1 MRKVVHLLGLSV
13 FFLLLCQASGFAQGS
28 TSSRITG
35 QVSSGNEPLIGA
47 TVVAIHTPTGF
58 QYGTVTN
65 TEGLFT
71 LNNVNVGGPYEI
83 TISYTGFESTVLEN
97 IHLSLGQTES
107 FNVELKETSIELG
120 EVLVTAGGLYDGT
133 RTGSET
139 RVSEDVINALPT
151 ADRGLNDYLRVTPQA
166 DVANNGQVNGGGISF
181 AGVNNRFNSIFI
193 DGAVN
198 NDIFGLANSGTNGG
212 QAGIS
217 PISPDALEQIQIVLA
232 PYDVTLGGFA
242 GGGIN
247 AVTRSG
253 TNKLEGSAYWFTRN
267 ENFAGKTPTDNPD
280 VERTKL
286 DPFTA
291 NTYGIRLGGPIKKNK
306 LFFFANVEIQR
317 DELPRPFIESEYLGD
332 SDASTLDAIRQKL
345 IDDYGYDPGG
355 YLNNPQTIDGE
366 KVLVKFDY
374 NINENHK
381 LTARHSYVKG
391 TTEIHPAPSAT
402 EVVFG
407 NVGYIFPSTTNSTAI
422 ELKSI
427 LGNSASNNLIL
438 GRTTVRD
445 ERDILGDPF
454 PQIVMPDGAGTV
466 TVGTDNF
473 SYSNVVN
480 QDVYTLTNNFNLYKG
495 KHSFTFGTHNEFFE
509 IENLFTIF
517 STPQYSYF
525 FNGVNRFLNDENADL
540 LLYGHEQASP
550 GQEIRLGDEA
560 QNLGPVFNALQL
572 AFYAQDEMQLSQK
585 FKLTLGLRFDVP
597 IFLEDPPLNNT
608 EFNEKTVPMLSE
620 FYDLQGARASQTPAT
635 QLLLSPRLGFN
646 YDISGNQKT
655 QLRGG
660 VGIFTSR
667 VPWVWPGGMFIRNGL
682 NSAFNVRADVGQQVI
697 YGEPQQWIDNLASD
711 VSPAGDVDLFVEDFK
726 YPQIFRASVAV
737 DKKLPWDLDGT
748 VEVTYTKTL
757 NNMDV
762 KQINIKPSTE
772 TLGGADDRPVIDFS
786 DKIDPTYSNVT
797 LVGNTNEGYTF
808 NFTAQL
814 SKQFGT
820 NSIASLAYSFTR
832 AEALIDGR
840 GFINNSNWEN
850 ILSVQGNNN
859 PSVVRSTFD
868 VGSRITAFISHKFDY
883 SKNAATSLSLFYTG
897 RSGTPYSF
905 VYNQPIS
912 DVSQSVGYNDLIYV
926 PATQGEINLVDIV
939 DGPTAD
945 QQWAALDA
953 FIAGNDYLSER
964 RGDYVEPNQ
973 IRSPFEHVI
982 DFKIT
987 QDFYVNSGGTRHNL
1001 QVTFDIFNLT
1011 NLLNK
1016 DWGRRY
1022 FVDGNVF
1029 PLIQANRNDAG
1040 ELQYNFVDP
1049 GTTYNIVQSGTYSAR
1064 WIGQLGLR
1072 YSF

>member
-1 MRKVVHLLGLSV
+1 MRKILHSLGLSV
-13 FFLLLCQASGFAQGS
+13 LILLLFQAFGFAQGS

-35 QVSSGNEPLIGA
+35 QVSSGDEILIGA

-65 TEGLFT
+65 SEGLFT
-71 LNNVNVGGPYEI
+71 LNNVNVGGPYQI
-83 TISYTGFESTVLEN
+83 TVSYTGYESNVIED
-97 IHLSLGQTES
+97 IYLSLGRTES
-107 FNVELKETSIELG
+107 FDLQLKETSIELA
-120 EVLVTAGGLYDGT
+120 EILVTSGGLFDGN

-139 RVSEDVINALPT
+139 KISEEAISALPT
-151 ADRGLNDYLRVTPQA
+151 ADRGLNDYLRLTPQA
-166 DVANNGQVNGGGISF
+166 DVANNGQVNGGGLSF

-198 NDIFGLANSGTNGG
+198 NDVFGLANAGTNGG

-217 PISPDALEQIQIVLA
+217 PISPDALEQIQVVLA

-253 TNKLEGSAYWFTRN
+253 TNELEGSVYWFTRN
-267 ENFAGKTPTDNPD
+267 ENLAGKTPTDNPNA
-280 VERTKL
+280 ERTKL

-291 NTYGIRLGGPIKKNK
+291 NSYGIRLGGPIKKNK

-317 DELPRPFIESEYLGD
+317 DELPRPFIQSEYLGD
-332 SDASTLDAIRQKL
+332 ADASTLGAIRQKL
-345 IDDYGYDPGG
+345 INDYGYDPGG
-355 YLNNPQTIDGE
+355 FQNNPQTIDGE

-374 NINENHK
+374 NINDKHK
-381 LTARHSYVKG
+381 LSARHSYVKG

-402 EVVFG
+402 NVVFK

-427 LGNSASNNLIL
+427 LGPNASNNLIL

-454 PQIVMPDGAGTV
+454 PQIIMPDGAGTV

-473 SYSNVVN
+473 SFSNVVN
-480 QDVYTLTNNFNLYKG
+480 QDVYTLTNNYNLYKG
-495 KHSFTFGTHNEFFE
+495 KHSLTFGTHNEFFK

-517 STPQYSYF
+517 STPRYQYF
-525 FNGVNRFLNDENADL
+525 FDGVNRFLAGENADL
-540 LLYGHEQASP
+540 LLYGHEQPSP
-550 GQEIRLGDEA
+550 GQEIRLADAAE
-560 QNLGPVFNALQL
+560 NLGPSFNAMQL
-572 AFYAQDEMQLSQK
+572 AFYGQDEIQLSK
-585 FKLTLGLRFDVP
+585 DFKLTVGLRFDIP
-597 IFLEDPPLNNT
+597 IFLDNPPLNNV
-608 EFNEKTVPMLSE
+608 EFNDKTVPLLEE
-620 FYDLQGARASQTPAT
+620 FYDLQGARASQTPST
-635 QLLLSPRLGFN
+635 QILLSPRIGFN
-646 YDISGNQKT
+646 YDLGGNQET

-660 VGIFTSR
+660 LGIFTSR

-682 NSAFNVRADVGQQVI
+682 NSAFNVQVGEQVI
-697 YGEPQQWIDNLASD
+697 YADPQDWVNNLASTA
-711 VSPAGDVDLFVEDFK
+711 SPTGDVDLFVEDFK

-748 VEVTYTKTL
+748 VEFTYTKTL

-762 KQINIKPSTE
+762 KQINIKPSTA
-772 TLGGADDRPVIDFS
+772 TLGGADNRPVIDFS
-786 DKIDPTYSNVT
+786 DKIDPTYSNIT
-797 LVGNTNEGYTF
+797 LVGNTNEGFTF

-814 SKQFGT
+814 SKTFGR
-820 NSIASLAYSFTR
+820 NSTASLAYSFTR
-832 AEALIDGR
+832 ADALIDGR
-840 GFINNSNWEN
+840 GFINNTNWEN
-850 ILSVQGNNN
+850 ILSIQGNNN
-859 PSVVRSTFD
+859 PSLVRSTFD
-868 VGSRITAFISHKFDY
+868 VGSRVTAFISHKFDY
-883 SKNAATSLSLFYTG
+883 SKNAATSFSLFYTG
-897 RSGTPYSF
+897 KSGTPYTY
-905 VYNQPIS
+905 VYNTVIS
-912 DVSQSVGYNDLIYV
+912 DISQSAGYNDLIYV
-926 PATQGEINLVDIV
+926 PANQSEINLVDMDNV
-939 DGPTAD
+939 TAA

-953 FIAGNDYLSER
+953 FIENDDYLSTK

-973 IRSPFEHVI
+973 IRTSFEHVV

-987 QDFYVNSGGTRHNL
+987 QDFYLTSKGGTRHNL
-1001 QVTFDIFNLT
+1001 QVTFDIFNFT

-1022 FVDGNVF
+1022 FVGDNVF
-1029 PLIQANRNDAG
+1029 PLIQTNRNDDG
-1040 ELQYNFVDP
+1040 VLEYNFTDP
-1049 GTTYNIVQSGTYSAR
+1049 GETFNIVQSGTYSAR